1 MYRETLRGFGLA
13 MPEILLPASGIDQ
26 KKWAVIACDQF
37 TQDAEYWEAAR
48 AVVGDAPSTLHLI
61 FPEIYLEKPGKR
73 ERIERIHGV
82 MRTYLE
88 QGVFAPPVE
97 TFIYVERTTPFAAP
111 FDVRRGLVT
120 SIDLEQYEWRHS
132 EKSLIRTTEGTAP
145 DRLPPRMDV
154 RRGAPLESPHVLLL
168 INDKADA
175 LLPALGERAKA
186 TLPLYHTDLML
197 DSGAITG
204 WAVNTEKDVSF
215 LVQNLE
221 TLASS
226 GLNGRED
233 EKPFLF
239 AVGDG
244 NHSLAA
250 AKAVWEE
257 YKASHAGERGL
268 ERHPARYAMVEIENL
283 YDDAVHFAAIHRVV
297 FGDHVNGLLETLSTL
312 PDAVVTRIGGG
323 KELSTLTIAFSGKN
337 RLGLILD
344 NDFYLVEFAD
354 CGLAVALLQPLLD
367 DFVKETGSSIDYIH
381 GEDAVFHALQRSDRR
396 GAGILLPPVQKSG
409 FFETMSHFGALP
421 RKSFSMGEALEKRF
435 YFECRRI
442 EA

>member
-1 MYRETLRGFGLA
+1 
-13 MPEILLPASGIDQ
+13 MPELLLPASGIDR

-37 TQDAEYWEAAR
+37 TQDAEYWKAAS
-48 AVVGDAPSTLHLI
+48 AIVGDAPSTLHLV

-73 ERIERIHGV
+73 ERIDRIHRA

-88 QGVFAPPVE
+88 QGVFAPPAK
-97 TFIYVERTTPFAAP
+97 TFVYVERTTPFGAP
-111 FDVRRGLVT
+111 FDVRRGLVAA
-120 SIDLEQYEWRHS
+120 IDLERYQWRQG
-132 EKSLIRTTEGTAP
+132 EKALIRTTEGTAP
-145 DRLPPRMDV
+145 ERLPPRMDV

-186 TLPLYHTDLML
+186 AAPLYHADLML
-197 DSGAITG
+197 DSGTVTG
-204 WAVNTEKDVSF
+204 WAVNTDEDVSF
-215 LVQNLE
+215 LVQGLE
-221 TLASS
+221 TLAST
-226 GLNGRED
+226 GFDGRED

-250 AKAVWEE
+250 AKSVWEE
-257 YKASHAGERGL
+257 YKASHAGDFDI

-283 YDDAVHFAAIHRVV
+283 YDAAIHFAPIHRVL
-297 FGDHVNGLLETLSTL
+297 FGNHVNGLLEALSTL
-312 PDAVVTRIGGG
+312 PDASVTRIGGG
-323 KELSTLTIAFSGKN
+323 KELSTLTITFSGKN

-344 NDFYLVEFAD
+344 NGFYLIEFAD

-367 DFVKETGSSIDYIH
+367 RFVKETGSSIDYVH
-381 GEDAVFHALQRSDRR
+381 GEDAVFRAVSRSDQR

-409 FFETMSHFGALP
+409 FFETISRLGALP
-421 RKSFSMGEALEKRF
+421 RKSFSMGEAIEKRF
-435 YFECRRI
+435 YFECRKI

>member
-1 MYRETLRGFGLA
+1 MLSRFGLA
-13 MPEILLPASGIDQ
+13 APEILFPASGVDL

-37 TQDAEYWEAAR
+37 TQDAEYWEAAS

-61 FPEIYLEKPGKR
+61 FPEIYLEKPGKQ
-73 ERIERIHGV
+73 ERIERIHRA

-97 TFIYVERTTPFAAP
+97 TFVYVERAMPFGI
-111 FDVRRGLVT
+111 RRGLVVA
-120 SIDLEQYEWRHS
+120 IDLERYEWRQS
-132 EKSLIRTTEGTAP
+132 KKALIRTTEGTAP
-145 DRLPPRMDV
+145 ERLPSRMDV

-186 TLPLYHTDLML
+186 AAPLYHTDLIL
-197 DSGAITG
+197 DSGTVTG
-204 WAVNTEKDVSF
+204 WAVNAEEDVSF
-215 LVQNLE
+215 FVQNLE

-226 GLNGRED
+226 GCNAFGGRED
-233 EKPFLF
+233 ETSFLF

-250 AKAVWEE
+250 AKGVWEE
-257 YKASHAGERGL
+257 YKASHAGERGI
-268 ERHPARYAMVEIENL
+268 ERHPARYAMVEIECL
-283 YDDAVHFAAIHRVV
+283 YDASIRFEPIHRVL
-297 FGDHVNGLLETLSTL
+297 FGERVNGLLETLATL
-312 PDAVVTRIGGG
+312 PGAAVTRIGNG
-323 KELSTLTIAFSGKN
+323 KALSALTAAFSGKN
-337 RLGLILD
+337 RLGLVLD
-344 NDFYLVEFAD
+344 SGFYLIEFTN

-367 DFVKETGSSIDYIH
+367 CFVKETGASIDYVH
-381 GEDAVFHALQRSDRR
+381 GEDAVFRAVQHPARC

-409 FFETMSHFGALP
+409 FFETISRLGALP
-421 RKSFSMGEALEKRF
+421 RKSFSLGEALEKRF
-435 YFECRRI
+435 YFECRKI